1 MNRKGEAERVEQ
13 SERNFEDI
21 YRENA
26 EKVLNLCYRM
36 TGDEH
41 VARDLS
47 QDIWVKVYRN
57 LSDFQGRA
65 AVFTWIYR
73 IAVNHILNYL
83 KKEKRQRW
91 RQILDLN
98 LKEAFTADETL
109 SRLTTR
115 EHSPDPAELLQ
126 KKERE
131 QIVWQ
136 QILRLPEKQRVPL
149 VLYRYD
155 GLSYQEIA
163 RVLGISLS
171 SVESRI
177 HRAKKNLQ
185 KWLEPYVGKI

>member
-1 MNRKGEAERVEQ
+1 MNRKGETERVEQ
-13 SERNFEDI
+13 SERNFEEI

-36 TGDEH
+36 TGDEQ